1 MMGHGRIKSK
11 LSPTGWALRISI
23 SLVFLVFALE
33 KLMGSG
39 WIKLFADIGFGQWF
53 RYFTG
58 VVQLTGAVLYGIPR
72 TSLAGMVLLACSM
85 LGAVGVHLFVLH
97 TGVFA
102 AFIPGVL
109 IGVIVAGWSLG
120 ESNREEEI
128 FTIR

>member
-1 MMGHGRIKSK
+1 
-11 LSPTGWALRISI
+11 
-23 SLVFLVFALE
+23 
-33 KLMGSG
+33 
-39 WIKLFADIGFGQWF
+39 LFADIGFGQCF